1 MKGYSLG
8 SAFYFTVLSAKCGMF
23 KAIIFCLPVIFINIT
38 GSERKVKN
46 HRCFFD
52 IFLLLPLEKN
62 GDLQYLTKIEK
73 ELVK

>member
-1 MKGYSLG
+1 M
-8 SAFYFTVLSAKCGMF
+8 T
-23 KAIIFCLPVIFINIT
+23 VIFINIT